1 MWCIPPKA
9 NAEFVWHLE
18 DVLDVYEKPYD
29 PRYPVVGMDE
39 ASKQLIKETRKPIEM
54 QSGKPQRYDVE
65 YERNGVCNL
74 FMFFE
79 PLQGKRYVTVTDR
92 RTKKD
97 WAQCIKVLVDEYYPQ
112 AEKIKLVMDNLN
124 THTPASLYET
134 FEPVEA
140 RRLANKL
147 EIHHTPKHG
156 SWLNVA
162 EIELSVLSR
171 QCLDRRIAEKAI
183 LIQEVDAWQNE
194 RNNAKAK
201 LNWQFT
207 TKDARVKL
215 KKLYPTIINVA

>member
-9 NAEFVWHLE
+9 NAEFVWHME
-18 DVLDVYEKPYD
+18 DVLDVYEQPYD

-39 ASKQLIKETRKPIEM
+39 ASKQLIKETRIPIEM
-54 QSGKPQRYDVE
+54 EPGKPQRFDSE
-65 YERNGVCNL
+65 YERNGVCNI

-79 PLQGKRYVTVTDR
+79 PLQGKRYVTITDR

-97 WAQCIKVLVDEYYPQ
+97 WAQCIKTMVDDYYPQ

-124 THTPASLYET
+124 THTPASLYEA
-134 FEPVEA
+134 FEPAEA
-140 RRLANKL
+140 KRIAGKL
-147 EIHHTPKHG
+147 EIHYTPKHG

-162 EIELSVLSR
+162 EIELSVLSQ
-171 QCLDRRIAEKAI
+171 QCLDRRIAEKEI
-183 LIQEVDAWQNE
+183 LIKEVDAWQNE
-194 RNNAKAK
+194 RNNTEAK

-215 KKLYPTIINVA
+215 RKLYPTVST